1 MMNLRR
7 AACFLCAVLTG
18 AVMAGCVGAPSNDV
32 TITFR
37 YSRFAPEALTVQA
50 GVPVTFTLRNEDP
63 IEHEWIV
70 GPSEVHER
78 HRLGTE
84 PVHDELPTEVTVP
97 PLSTR
102 TTTLTF
108 DQPAEYPII
117 CHLPGHEA
125 YGMRGT
131 LRVVAR

>member
-1 MMNLRR
+1 MKRFM
-7 AACFLCAVLTG
+7 AAPLLFVGFTA
-18 AVMAGCVGAPSNDV
+18 AVMAGYAGESSSDV
-32 TITFR
+32 TIAFH
-37 YSRFAPEALTVQA
+37 YSRFTPEVVTVPV

-70 GPSEVHER
+70 GLSEVHER
-78 HRLGTE
+78 HRRGTD
-84 PVHDELPTEVTVP
+84 PVHDQLPAEVTVP

-108 DQPAEYPII
+108 DQPAELSFI

-131 LRVVAR
+131 LRVIAR

>member
-1 MMNLRR
+1 MNWPRTALLLSVGFT
-7 AACFLCAVLTG
+7 AAVT
-18 AVMAGCVGAPSNDV
+18 AGCAGESSRGV
-32 TITFR
+32 TIAFH
-37 YSRFAPEALTVQA
+37 YSRFGPEVVTVPA

-70 GPSEVHER
+70 GPNEVHER

-84 PVHDELPTEVTVP
+84 PVHDELPEEVTVP

-102 TTTLTF
+102 STTLTF
-108 DQPAEYPII
+108 EHPAEYLFI

-131 LRVVAR
+131 LRVLAR